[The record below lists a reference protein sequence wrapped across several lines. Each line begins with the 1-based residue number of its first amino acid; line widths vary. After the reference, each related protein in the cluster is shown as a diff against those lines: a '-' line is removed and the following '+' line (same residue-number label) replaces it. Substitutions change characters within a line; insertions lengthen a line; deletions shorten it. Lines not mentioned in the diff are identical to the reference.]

1 MPGVEMV
8 IIALDRDN
16 CALVVYVVVLGSF
29 RKQCSMCQL
38 LLAFKGCL
46 GVFIKD

>member
-16 CALVVYVVVLGSF
+16 CALVVYVVVLGGLENSVL
-29 RKQCSMCQL
+29 CVSYC
-38 LLAFKGCL
+38 
-46 GVFIKD
+46 